1 MARVSKDASLSIAQ
15 QCSLLE
21 LSRSSYY
28 YEPCRESELNLRLM
42 RQIDELN
49 LRLPFYGVRRI
60 TSELSTNEMP
70 LNEKRIRRLMKL
82 MDLKVLYP
90 KPNLSKPSPWHLKYP
105 YLLRNMAIY
114 TPNQVWSMDITYI
127 PMPRGFMYLFG
138 IIDWYSRYLLGWQLS
153 NTLSASFCIETVRGC
168 VQQYGKPQIINT
180 DQGAQFTCDEFT
192 AMVLDQG
199 ILLSMDGRGR
209 ATDNIAIER
218 FWRSL
223 KYENIYLYG
232 YDSTR
237 ALATGISRYMTF
249 YNQER
254 KHQGLNNKTPEQV
267 YKQTEKL
274 LRDKQTQPLLPHKIF
289 YTAGKL

>member
-1 MARVSKDASLSIAQ
+1 
-15 QCSLLE
+15 
-21 LSRSSYY
+21 
-28 YEPCRESELNLRLM
+28 
-42 RQIDELN
+42 
-49 LRLPFYGVRRI
+49 
-60 TSELSTNEMP
+60 
-70 LNEKRIRRLMKL
+70 
-82 MDLKVLYP
+82 
-90 KPNLSKPSPWHLKYP
+90 
-105 YLLRNMAIY
+105 
-114 TPNQVWSMDITYI
+114 MDITYI

-192 AMVLDQG
+192 AIVLDQG

-254 KHQGLNNKTPEQV
+254 KHQGLNNKTPELV
-267 YKQTEKL
+267 YKQTE
-274 LRDKQTQPLLPHKIF
+274 
-289 YTAGKL
+289 